1 MHTHKTIPS
10 AERPNTERHPGLVDA
25 DENPHPVL
33 RSTVRVPVFAA
44 PRPRKFT
51 GRTSGASRPQ

>member
-1 MHTHKTIPS
+1 MQTHKTIPS

-44 PRPRKFT
+44 SRLRKFT
-51 GRTSGASRPQ
+51 RGTSGASRPQ